1 VLHRESWRMAG
12 GRTERGSRRR
22 ARAASVVVPFPR
34 GEAGDRLD
42 LARLVPSGRSLLV
55 GFALV
60 VCVFGGY
67 WGARYSSVFAVES
80 LRVEGAPPAVA
91 RDVEAAAKDV
101 QGASLLS
108 IDAET
113 LEDTLRA
120 LPSVAGVSVDRAFPN
135 TLVVRVAAERP
146 VAVVRRGHSAWLVT
160 GAGKVIREIETGTE
174 RGFPRLWLT
183 RNTTVR
189 IGGSLPASLTAA
201 TRALGAADDVRLPS
215 RVKAVHF
222 EGGQLTL
229 VLRRGPEIRLGEA
242 SDVLLKLT
250 VAARVFPLLGEG
262 TAYLDV
268 SVPERPVASRY
279 FNS

>member
-1 VLHRESWRMAG
+1 MAG

-22 ARAASVVVPFPR
+22 TRAASVVVPFPR

-60 VCVFGGY
+60 VCVLGGY
-67 WGARYSSVFAVES
+67 WGARHSSVFAVQH
-80 LRVEGAPPAVA
+80 LRVEGAPPAVT

-101 QGASLLS
+101 LGASLLS

-120 LPSVAGVSVDRAFPN
+120 LPSVAGASVDRAFPN

-146 VAVVRRGHSAWLVT
+146 VAVVRRGHTAWLVT

-189 IGGSLPASLTAA
+189 IGGSLPASFAAA
-201 TRALGAADDVRLPS
+201 TRALGAAHDVRLPR
-215 RVKAVHF
+215 RVKAVRF

-242 SDVLLKLT
+242 ADVLLKLT

-262 TAYLDV
+262 TVYLDV
-268 SVPERPVASRY
+268 SVPERPVASQY
-279 FNS
+279 LNS